1 MEVGVFCVCFFIF
14 FCVFFFGSVRPCCW
28 IQCSDA
34 FIYCRL
40 ARFTSTS
47 VIVKP
52 DVGAGRRPLF
62 LWVLSPVFLR
72 LSKPSLLRSTF
83 YRNIFF
89 FFFSTFF
96 IAKTV
101 ALSCICLLHQLR
113 CKTTNLLFLIFLFY
127 RVTLLQS
134 VCLPSVLYG
143 SSFTIRGRRI
153 HYRTCVGENG
163 SNHFIIF
170 FHLLGAIS
178 RISALLHNI

>member
-1 MEVGVFCVCFFIF
+1 M
-14 FCVFFFGSVRPCCW
+14 CVFFHLFSVFFCSIRPCCW

-40 ARFTSTS
+40 ARFTGTS

-52 DVGAGRRPLF
+52 DVAAGRRPLF

-89 FFFSTFF
+89 FSFSTFF
-96 IAKTV
+96 ITKTV

-113 CKTTNLLFLIFLFY
+113 CKTTNLLFLIFLFFFVLSCNPPAKCVFAVCFIWFFFSLSVAGGY
-127 RVTLLQS
+127 TIELALGRTAAIILL
-134 VCLPSVLYG
+134 Y
-143 SSFTIRGRRI
+143 SSI
-153 HYRTCVGENG
+153 Y
-163 SNHFIIF
+163 
-170 FHLLGAIS
+170 
-178 RISALLHNI
+178 